1 MKNGSNGRGNAGTLR
16 AQVHRRPMNGSG
28 SVSSP
33 PLNGNGKMPG
43 SKQTRDRVT
52 ELADMLMA
60 RHVRVAIPDS
70 TARAALSQ
78 DLEKSLHRPELV
90 ERDMHC
96 VAIVGAGASA
106 PLVDRAND
114 LADELEERFERD
126 ETELNRLS
134 LVYDLDV
141 EHFETRLIALSKNPD
156 TEREVRKTISEKY
169 SLKHPTLLVY
179 ELLAHLLKH
188 RFIDAIISCNFD
200 ELLDRSLDDE
210 LDASEYKHVVSER
223 DCSDLQLDPSAAD
236 YIPLYVK
243 LHGTAS
249 EPDSLRFT
257 PDSYY
262 SIPDRISNVVRE
274 LLHAEHCVIANVG
287 SGLSTF
293 DLQQV
298 LGIPQTLDLFNLSLT
313 PVEGSVSRKID
324 EVRKSEWPEIVEV
337 NGTARRRRSEAKP
350 KYRATVNNWLHEC
363 QIPKYNCDKLLK
375 VLTDTLALRTA
386 SVGSARGKDGLV
398 RFRSVRRHEVV
409 AQLLGPEIVTSRSAP
424 APQWAELEVIE
435 YTRRRTILELAL
447 AGAKARGLLQLGPL
461 VLDRPARY
469 FDDFRRLTKG
479 TGESWPALCSAAG
492 LIEGQ
497 DNPDVLVSRKDLRL
511 PKRGKAALSLNEQ
524 NRRETQV
531 LHLFNPEELA
541 KHVMARVKNKNSDSD
556 SLSSLR
562 ETFEEIQEESEI
574 ELHMRDDRVC
584 SKAFRRPMTLPT
596 ATSLEAYTRLL
607 LNRITEGDHV
617 YVSSETADWMLRKD
631 FRRKLERA
639 GKIRVLLAFDTRRK
653 ALLDTYGE
661 KLRVSTIDP
670 WRHNRHLRI
679 VCKGGTP
686 ERAIYFARRARNP
699 VITAVY
705 LDEISDVMLLHKL
718 FDERWE
724 ESDTEE
730 RHRKD
735 SGAGRKRTRATSPA

>member
-1 MKNGSNGRGNAGTLR
+1 MKNGNGREAVGRQAV
-16 AQVHRRPMNGSG
+16 QVHPMNGSPAT
-28 SVSSP
+28 P
-33 PLNGNGKMPG
+33 PVQNGAGDMPG
-43 SKQTRDRVT
+43 SKQTKASITR
-52 ELADMLMA
+52 LADMLMA
-60 RHVRVAIPDS
+60 RHVRVATPDS
-70 TARAALSQ
+70 MVRVELSE
-78 DLEKSLHRPELV
+78 DLNNSLELPELV

-134 LVYDLDV
+134 LVYGSDI
-141 EHFETRLIALSKNPD
+141 EHFETRLIALSKNPE
-156 TEREVRKTISEKY
+156 TMREVRKTISEKY
-169 SLKHPTLLVY
+169 SLKHPTLLGY

-210 LDASEYKHVVSER
+210 LDASEYKHVISER
-223 DCSDLQLDPSAAD
+223 DCNDLQLDPSATD
-236 YIPLYVK
+236 YVPLYVK

-274 LLHAEHCVIANVG
+274 LLHAEHCVVANVG
-287 SGLSTF
+287 SGLATF

-298 LGIPQTLDLFNLSLT
+298 LGIPRKLDVFNLSLE
-313 PVEGSVSRKID
+313 PVEQSVSRKID
-324 EVRKSEWPEIVEV
+324 EVRKSELPEIDETD
-337 NGTARRRRSEAKP
+337 GTARRRQSNGKP
-350 KYRATVNNWLHEC
+350 EYKSTVGKWLHEC
-363 QIPKYNCDKLLK
+363 QISKYNCDNLLK
-375 VLTDTLALRTA
+375 VLTDTLRCRA
-386 SVGSARGKDGLV
+386 ARGDSDSDCGNGGLV

-409 AQLLGPEIVTSRSAP
+409 ADLLGPETVTSRSTV
-424 APQWAELEVIE
+424 APQWAEPEAIE

-479 TGESWPALCSAAG
+479 TGESWAALCAAAG
-492 LIEGQ
+492 LDEGQ
-497 DNPDVLVSRKDLRL
+497 DNPDVLVSREDLR
-511 PKRGKAALSLNEQ
+511 PPDADAVKSVNERDRPDTQAL
-524 NRRETQV
+524 NR
-531 LHLFNPEELA
+531 FDPEALA
-541 KHVMARVKNKNSDSD
+541 QHVMARVKNANSNDVLMSN
-556 SLSSLR
+556 LR
-562 ETFEEIQEESEI
+562 DTFDEIQNESEI

-607 LNRITEGDHV
+607 LNRIGEGDHV
-617 YVSSETADWMLRKD
+617 YISSETADWMLRDD
-631 FRRKLERA
+631 FMPKLERA
-639 GKIRVLLAFDTRRK
+639 ERIHLLLAFDTKRK
-653 ALLDTYGE
+653 ALCEAYGRK
-661 KLRVSTIDP
+661 KLKVTTIDP
-670 WRHNRHLRI
+670 WRHSRHMRV
-679 VCKGGTP
+679 VCKGDTA

-705 LDEISDVMLLHKL
+705 LDDISDVLLLRKL
-718 FDERWE
+718 YVERWN
-724 ESDTEE
+724 ESYAEE
-730 RHRKD
+730 RHRE
-735 SGAGRKRTRATSPA
+735 KR